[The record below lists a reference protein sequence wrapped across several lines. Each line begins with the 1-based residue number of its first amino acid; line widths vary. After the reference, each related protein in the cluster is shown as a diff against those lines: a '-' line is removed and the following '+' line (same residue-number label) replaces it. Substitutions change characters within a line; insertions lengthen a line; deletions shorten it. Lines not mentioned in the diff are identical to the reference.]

1 MRTTQSIQSAR
12 SAMGRVSA
20 TALGVVVLCSSACAD
35 HPTLTS
41 PSLFVQPRPS
51 LPGPVAV
58 GPSNAVL
65 AMSDVTITVGG
76 PADEPGT
83 FYFIT
88 KFALTETGG
97 TSGATI
103 KDIWVSVAGGDS
115 SGTGAGCWRTPIRVA
130 PGATTDA
137 FDAGWD
143 GLAYCAP
150 FGFGRVPSI
159 VTINVSFVDDD
170 GRAGSVGTTTTATR

>member
-1 MRTTQSIQSAR
+1 MQTVRPIR
-12 SAMGRVSA
+12 SAIRPFAAIAS
-20 TALGVVVLCSSACAD
+20 GVIVLCSSACAD

-41 PSLFVQPRPS
+41 PSLFVEPLPS
-51 LPGPVAV
+51 SPGPVAV

-65 AMSDVTITVGG
+65 AMSSVSITVAG
-76 PADEPGT
+76 PADQPGT

-88 KFALTETGG
+88 KFGLTETGG

-103 KDIWVSVAGGDS
+103 KDIWVSLAGGDS
-115 SGTGAGCWRTPIRVA
+115 SGTGDSCWRTPIRVA

-143 GLAYCAP
+143 ELSYCAP
-150 FGFGRVPSI
+150 FAVGRVPAT
-159 VTINVSFVDDD
+159 VTIDVSFVDDD
-170 GRAGSVGTTTTATR
+170 GRYGSVETTTIVTR